1 MLETNKFSVIN
12 IRRYLNSD
20 NPKLGESRLLQ
31 VLSGFSCPKNPDV
44 ERFLKKSSIEFTKKN
59 QSVTY
64 LVFDV
69 SSMELV
75 GYFTIALKPLTVR
88 GETVSN
94 TVKKKLMR
102 VSELDEQSQTY
113 TMSAYLIA
121 QLGKN
126 FKNGAEKKITGEELL
141 ELAWD
146 IVEKM
151 QYMGGGMVTFLEA
164 ENSERLLS
172 FYQANRFQTCGSRHM
187 STKGE
192 FVEILVFTHFARI
205 FKFNRTP
212 GIGKK
217 KEIFHEVKVSV
228 GFELV

>member
-44 ERFLKKSSIEFTKKN
+44 ERFLKKNSIEFTKKN

-172 FYQANRFQTCGSRHM
+172 FYQANRFQTFDTRQTATDSEEPH
-187 STKGE
+187 
-192 FVEILVFTHFARI
+192 
-205 FKFNRTP
+205 
-212 GIGKK
+212 
-217 KEIFHEVKVSV
+217 
-228 GFELV
+228 ELVQLLRML